1 MCLVADRV
9 RNKCDASKQA
19 EEGSL
24 RLAAPVAH
32 STGTRLLACIL
43 QISGYSGKPSWQV
56 SCPMDFSDR
65 RCWAAAPAHSA
76 RESAHETYQWLQMV
90 AVPLPVARGHSRG
103 PPTEAFSALL
113 RRQAWREKFLQQ
125 SSWCQRSRRIQST
138 VEATM
143 VL

>member
-9 RNKCDASKQA
+9 QNKCDASKQA
-19 EEGSL
+19 EGGSL

-32 STGTRLLACIL
+32 STGTRLLACVL
-43 QISGYSGKPSWQV
+43 QISDYSGKPSWQV
-56 SCPMDFSDR
+56 AQWISVDR
-65 RCWAAAPAHSA
+65 RCWAAAPAHST

-103 PPTEAFSALL
+103 PPTETCPALL
-113 RRQAWREKFLQQ
+113 QRQAWREKFLQQ
-125 SSWCQRSRRIQST
+125 SSWRQHSRRIQST